1 MCICANRRNA
11 MESSERLI
19 LYCLGAQEKPVRT
32 KLELQKILFLSSV
45 SLPDIFGGIYTFQK
59 HKMGPYSEKVD
70 EDVEEIRFSGY
81 LTGPGFDL
89 SPVGE
94 EIYRGI
100 ERGVKEPLKSA
111 ILSNKE
117 FVLGLSENEL
127 LTYIYTLFPEY
138 QRNSE
143 KWDELKSHR
152 LEYAISMFRKG
163 KITASLAAQ
172 VAGMN
177 YYDFE
182 DYLRKIGIRWK
193 S

>member
-1 MCICANRRNA
+1 M
-11 MESSERLI
+11 LV
-19 LYCLGAQEKPVRT
+19 LGAYKQ
-32 KLELQKILFLSSV
+32 
-45 SLPDIFGGIYTFQK
+45 
-59 HKMGPYSEKVD
+59 
-70 EDVEEIRFSGY
+70 
-81 LTGPGFDL
+81 
-89 SPVGE
+89 
-94 EIYRGI
+94 
-100 ERGVKEPLKSA
+100 
-111 ILSNKE
+111 
-117 FVLGLSENEL
+117 NEL
-127 LTYIYTLFPEY
+127 LGIIRVVGDGATIIFIQDILVFPEY